1 MARVTPPDRPVMG
14 MCPRGQ
20 LPPQGRLRALC
31 SQHVEQL
38 QAFRRLHPGVLHA
51 AFPPLYRELFASE
64 AETPS
69 GTR

>member
-1 MARVTPPDRPVMG
+1 MSPHLMG